1 MRPAHDQSKVDFYFT
16 GVVLETD
23 TALYPVIHVNDTV
36 DGKVGY
42 G

>member
-1 MRPAHDQSKVDFYFT
+1 MRLAPDQNKVDFYFT

-23 TALYPVIHVNDTV
+23 TALYPAIHVNDTV
-36 DGKVGY
+36 DGIVGY